1 MPARTHVVVHRE
13 RMEQGLTQAAVRRMD
28 TIGRQVV
35 NHARSNCPVDSGQL
49 RSSITHHVTVVGRSA
64 RLRVGSPLERARYI
78 HEGTG
83 IYGPKKTP
91 IVPVSAKALKFPTP
105 KFFGPLRPGASRSP
119 GGFVF
124 AKSVKGIPP
133 NPFLTDALKTVLGT
147 TNVTVR
153 PVT

>member
-1 MPARTHVVVHRE
+1 MPAHVVMYRE
-13 RMEQGLTQAAVRRMD
+13 RMEQGLAHDAMARMND
-28 TIGRQVV
+28 IGRQVV
-35 NHARSNCPVDSGQL
+35 NHARADCPVDSGQL
-49 RSSITHHVTVVGRSA
+49 RSSITHHVTLVGRTA
-64 RLRVGSPLERARYI
+64 RMRVGSPLERAKWI

-83 IYGPKKTP
+83 IYGPHKKP

-105 KFFGPLRPGASRSP
+105 KIFGPMPRGVSRSP

-133 NPFLTDALKTVLGT
+133 NPFLTEALKTVLGT

-153 PVT
+153 PVTS